1 VSELEIWERQPSMI
15 RNVDDGP
22 PGGAGAGDPGG
33 PTIDAKKRRRQTL
46 GGVGVGDPGALT
58 INAKKRRRWAPGGAG
73 AEDLGAQ
80 CLRSPP
86 LRQGGE

>member
-1 VSELEIWERQPSMI
+1 MI
-15 RNVDDGP
+15 RNVDDRP

-33 PTIDAKKRRRQTL
+33 PTIDAKKRRRQAL
-46 GGVGVGDPGALT
+46 RGVRVGDPGAPT
-58 INAKKRRRWAPGGAG
+58 INAKKRQRWATGGAG

-86 LRQGGE
+86 LRQDGE